1 MILRVLSEKV
11 LYIASPGGLEKVLYV
26 ASPGGLEKVLYV
38 ASPGGLEKVL
48 YVASPGGLMCNK
60 YGFRVTLWYIR
71 GCIYIIVY
79 TIYMYE
85 NIMPVRFK
93 FKSYMYV

>member
-1 MILRVLSEKV
+1 MILRVVMS
-11 LYIASPGGLEKVLYV
+11 EKVLYV

-60 YGFRVTLWYIR
+60 YGFRVTLWYIH
-71 GCIYIIVY
+71 GC
-79 TIYMYE
+79 
-85 NIMPVRFK
+85 
-93 FKSYMYV
+93 

>member
-1 MILRVLSEKV
+1 MILRVVMS
-11 LYIASPGGLEKVLYV
+11 
-26 ASPGGLEKVLYV
+26 
-38 ASPGGLEKVL
+38 EKVL

-60 YGFRVTLWYIR
+60 YGFVVTLWYI
-71 GCIYIIVY
+71 YTWMLVY
-79 TIYMYE
+79 TTYMYA